1 MQNPCS
7 NKQKSLPVN
16 STNYKTITSL
26 SSNVIPTESTAGR
39 RDTTIRIHFFRI
51 KKLII
56 P

>member
-7 NKQKSLPVN
+7 NKQKSLPTN
-16 STNYKTITSL
+16 STNYKTITSPL
-26 SSNVIPTESTAGR
+26 TIVTHTESGTEMGN
-39 RDTTIRIHFFRI
+39 TTIRIHLFRI